1 MAGSASATSKTTAAK
16 NVAGKS
22 NDTTTAASTS
32 AVSVQFQKGQKLG
45 PVTGRGKKP
54 NPIPAELASQLQNSL
69 DSCEGKVGG
78 DGGDCITHHVNT
90 SGLTRLK
97 NDVRKWKLA
106 MESRGIHVDVRY
118 RTNRDEPIEKEKDGE
133 IRFAVFLTAPLP
145 APEKADS

>member
-1 MAGSASATSKTTAAK
+1 MAGSTSATSKNTAAR

-22 NDTTTAASTS
+22 NDTTTATS
-32 AVSVQFQKGQKLG
+32 PTVTVQFNKGQKLG

-54 NPIPAELASQLQNSL
+54 NPIPPELVTQLQDSL
-69 DSCEGKVGG
+69 NSCEGKVGG

-97 NDVRKWKLA
+97 NDVKKWRAA
-106 MESRGIHVDVRY
+106 MESQGIHVDVRY
-118 RTNRDEPIEKEKDGE
+118 RTNRDEPIEKDKEGE

-145 APEKADS
+145 NSEKADS